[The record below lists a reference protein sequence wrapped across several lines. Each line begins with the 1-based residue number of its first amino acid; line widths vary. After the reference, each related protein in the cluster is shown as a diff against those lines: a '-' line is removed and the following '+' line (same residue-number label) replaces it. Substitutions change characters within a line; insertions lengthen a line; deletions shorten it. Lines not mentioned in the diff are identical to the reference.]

1 MLAKRKSPENSHEL
15 ETQDFLGMNFCEVYW

>member
-15 ETQDFLGMNFCEVYW
+15 ETQVSLGMNFCEVYW